1 MAKTLLGAWTK
12 EEIQESHFWWDSAL
26 NNELILK
33 NSISHNRNQDYLLT
47 VTEFP
52 KMAQA
57 TI

>member
-12 EEIQESHFWWDSAL
+12 EEIQESHFWWDSA
-26 NNELILK
+26 LK